1 MLLTV
6 IVFCSVFVIAAL
18 LIAASGMGQSE
29 QVKRTLA
36 RLDAL
41 LISRR
46 DGEALDEMVDLEKRE
61 LMSSIPLLNRILL
74 RFEIAP
80 RLRRLL
86 YQANVKWTP
95 GGFLL
100 ISVVAWLVS
109 SYLFYLRSEAV
120 VFSLLV
126 GLIPACGPLSFV
138 ARKRAA
144 RFLKFE
150 EGLPA
155 ALDLMVSG
163 LRGGHSL
170 NSVLSLVAR
179 EAQDPIGPEFRI
191 CYDEQN
197 YGLEL
202 RAALDNLSVR
212 VPIQDVR
219 IIVTAILI
227 QKETGGNLAE
237 ILEKCSYVIRERF
250 RLKKEI
256 RVKTAQGRL
265 TGWVLSVLPLALGT
279 LMFLL
284 KPEVVSLLWTR
295 PFGVKLL
302 YAGAVM
308 ITLGALM
315 IRKIVSI
322 RV

>member
-1 MLLTV
+1 MLLAI
-6 IVFCSVFVIAAL
+6 IVFCGVFAVVAL
-18 LIAASGMGQSE
+18 LVTASGVGASE
-29 QVKRTLA
+29 QLKQTLA

-41 LISRR
+41 LVSGPEGK
-46 DGEALDEMVDLEKRE
+46 DEAIDFEKRE

-74 RFEIAP
+74 SFEIAP
-80 RLRRLL
+80 QLRRLL

-100 ISVVAWLVS
+100 ISLLAWTLCA
-109 SYLFYLRSEAV
+109 YLFYLRTGMV
-120 VFSLLV
+120 FFSLLA
-126 GLIPACGPLSFV
+126 GLIPACFPLAFV

-170 NSVLSLVAR
+170 VSALGLVSR
-179 EAQDPIGPEFRI
+179 ESPDPIGPEFRL
-191 CYDEQN
+191 CFDEQN

-202 RAALDNLSVR
+202 RTALENLSTR

-219 IIVTAILI
+219 IIMTAILI
-227 QKETGGNLAE
+227 QRETGGNLAE
-237 ILEKCSYVIRERF
+237 VLEKCAYLIRERF
-250 RLKKEI
+250 RLKREI
-256 RVKTAQGRL
+256 QVKTAQGRM
-265 TGWVLSVLPLALGT
+265 TGWVLSLLPVGLGIVL
-279 LMFLL
+279 FLI

-295 PFGVKLL
+295 PFGVKML

-315 IRKIVSI
+315 IRKIVRI